1 MSLQL
6 EVMRQLVV
14 DFLLVGLAIAV
25 LISADLLTIDLMDVV
40 ENTSTEL
47 QRTFIIAI
55 AVFLMVDPLFILY
68 L

>member
-40 ENTSTEL
+40 ENTNTEL

>member
-14 DFLLVGLAIAV
+14 DFLLVGMAIAV

-40 ENTSTEL
+40 ENTNTEL

>member
-6 EVMRQLVV
+6 EVMRELVV

-40 ENTSTEL
+40 ENTNTEL

>member
-25 LISADLLTIDLMDVV
+25 LISADLLAIDMMDVV
-40 ENTSTEL
+40 VNTNTEL
-47 QRTFIIAI
+47 QRIFIITI